1 MRRSTLVLAVCA
13 IAASCAAFA
22 FSGCG
27 LVAWFALPGRS
38 QSAAPHGAP
47 PARVLAISPSPRG
60 GMPLTPLKI
69 AHSVKIAARAGVTG
83 DQLFNLWNEME
94 PRPDKIDVSSPKGGI
109 DYLSGKLDWTLEFT
123 IGTINTTVRV
133 TPPDLQTVA
142 FDDPRMIER
151 FHKLLD
157 AIVPILNSRVAYI
170 SVGNE
175 VDVYLARHPEQWPQ
189 YRRFYNDAVAYLHSK
204 APGVKVGVATTWF
217 GTRGISRTEVAELN
231 TNSDVWIITYY
242 PTHSDF
248 IVDPPAAPLT
258 DFPEMVRLAGGKP
271 VVLQEVGYPS
281 SPALQS
287 SPDMQA
293 EFVRQVFAAWNAAGT
308 AIPFLNYVM
317 EHDLN
322 RDYCATRAGYY
333 GIPDRSGHFAAY
345 FCTLGLWTVDGVQK
359 PGWNPFLHGA
369 AQLNDL
375 ERPGGLRAK

>member
-1 MRRSTLVLAVCA
+1 MLVACA
-13 IAASCAAFA
+13 LGASCCAAV
-22 FSGCG
+22 FSGCN
-27 LVAWFALPGRS
+27 LAAWFALPGRS
-38 QSAAPHGAP
+38 QSAAPHGAR

-94 PRPDKIDVSSPKGGI
+94 PRPGRFDVSGPKGGI
-109 DYLSGKLDWTLEFT
+109 DYLGGKLDWTLELT

-133 TPPDLQTVA
+133 TPPDLQTIA
-142 FDDPRMIER
+142 FDDPRMITR

-157 AIVPILNSRVAYI
+157 AIVPILNAHVAYI

-175 VDVYLARHPEQWPQ
+175 VDVYLSRHPEQWPQ
-189 YRRFYNDAVAYLHSK
+189 YRRFYDDAVAYLHAR

-217 GTRGISRTEVAELN
+217 GTRGISRAEVAELN
-231 TNSDVWIITYY
+231 SKSDMWIITYY
-242 PTHSDF
+242 PTHDDF
-248 IVDPPAAPLT
+248 IVDPPAAPRA

-281 SPALQS
+281 SPRLES
-287 SPDMQA
+287 SPEMQA
-293 EFVRQVFAAWNAAGT
+293 EFVRNVFAAWSAAGP

-322 RDYCATRAGYY
+322 RDYCATRPRYY
-333 GIPDRSGHFAAY
+333 GLPDRNGHFQAY
-345 FCTLGLWTVDGVQK
+345 FCTLGLLTVDGAEK

-369 AQLNDL
+369 AQLNAP
-375 ERPGGLRAK
+375 EKAPAVSAK

>member
-1 MRRSTLVLAVCA
+1 MRRSRLVLVIFALG
-13 IAASCAAFA
+13 ASCAAVA

-27 LVAWFALPGRS
+27 LVAWFVLPGRS

-47 PARVLAISPSPRG
+47 PPRVLAISPSPRG

-94 PRPDKIDVSSPKGGI
+94 PRAGKIDVSSPKGGI
-109 DYLSGKLDWTLEFT
+109 DYLGGKLDWTLEFT
-123 IGTINTTVRV
+123 IGTINTTARV

-142 FDDPRMIER
+142 FDDPRMIAR

-189 YRRFYNDAVAYLHSK
+189 YRRFYDDAVAYLHSK

-217 GTRGISRTEVAELN
+217 GTRGISRTQVAELN
-231 TNSDVWIITYY
+231 AKSDVWIITYY

-248 IVDPPAAPLT
+248 IVDPPTAPRA
-258 DFPEMVRLAGGKP
+258 DFPAIVRMAGGKP

-281 SPALQS
+281 SPALNS
-287 SPDMQA
+287 SPELQA
-293 EFVRQVFAAWNAAGT
+293 EFVRQVFGAWSAAGP

-322 RDYCATRAGYY
+322 RDYCATRPAYY
-333 GIPDRSGHFAAY
+333 GLPDRSGHFAAY
-345 FCTLGLWTVDGVQK
+345 FCTLGLLTVDGAEK
-359 PGWNPFLHGA
+359 AGWNPFLHGA

-375 ERPGGLRAK
+375 ERGAPLSAK

>member
-1 MRRSTLVLAVCA
+1 MRRYTVVLAACA
-13 IAASCAAFA
+13 LGASCAAIA

-38 QSAAPHGAP
+38 ESAAPHGAP
-47 PARVLAISPSPRG
+47 PPRVLAISPSPRG

-83 DQLFNLWNEME
+83 DQLFNLWDEME
-94 PRPDKIDVSSPKGGI
+94 PHAGKIDVSSPKGGI
-109 DYLSGKLDWTLEFT
+109 DYLGGKLDWTLEFT
-123 IGTINTTVRV
+123 IGTINTTVRA
-133 TPPDLQTVA
+133 TPPDLESVA

-157 AIVPILNSRVAYI
+157 AIVPILNSHVAYI

-175 VDVYLARHPEQWPQ
+175 VDVYLARHPDQWPQ
-189 YRRFYNDAVAYLHSK
+189 YRRFYDDAVAYLHAK

-217 GTRGISRTEVAELN
+217 GTRGISRAQVAELN
-231 TNSDVWIITYY
+231 AKSDVWIITYY
-242 PTHSDF
+242 PTHADF
-248 IVDPPAAPLT
+248 IVDLPAAPRT
-258 DFPEMVRLAGGKP
+258 DFPEMVRLASGKP
-271 VVLQEVGYPS
+271 VILQEVGYPS
-281 SPALQS
+281 SPMLQS
-287 SPDMQA
+287 SPDLQA
-293 EFVRQVFAAWNAAGT
+293 EFVRQVFAAWSDAGP

-322 RDYCATRAGYY
+322 QDYCATRPDYY
-333 GIPDRSGHFAAY
+333 GLPDRSGHFAAY
-345 FCTLGLWTVDGVQK
+345 FCTLGLMTVDGAEK

-375 ERPGGLRAK
+375 ARAGHLGAK